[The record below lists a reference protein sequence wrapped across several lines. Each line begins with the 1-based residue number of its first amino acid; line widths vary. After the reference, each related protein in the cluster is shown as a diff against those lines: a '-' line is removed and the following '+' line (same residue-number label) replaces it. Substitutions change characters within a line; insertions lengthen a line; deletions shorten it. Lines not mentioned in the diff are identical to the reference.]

1 LIVIK
6 ESAEEIAGREA
17 ESALRKGK
25 NTTISLVLCV
35 GRSSPVV
42 GSRFHLQRMLETG
55 AGARQPWPGRRFGKV
70 RNQGERGDGDREKD
84 DDKWRRHEK

>member
-1 LIVIK
+1 
-6 ESAEEIAGREA
+6 
-17 ESALRKGK
+17 
-25 NTTISLVLCV
+25 
-35 GRSSPVV
+35 VV